1 MPRFHGRGM
10 QTPKHMPLTT
20 QADVAEAFCELVGR
34 VNENVFHWSQSSDCF
49 CHIADGHE
57 TKLNFQWDRKI
68 FDFIAEAVMQAA
80 RTEIEI
86 LDRIH
91 DAVVEAVQE
100 VTDEFEHQIAMD
112 KVT

>member
-10 QTPKHMPLTT
+10 KTPQFMPLDTPAQVT
-20 QADVAEAFCELVGR
+20 EAFCELVGR

-49 CHIADGHE
+49 CVIADEHE
-57 TKLNFQWDRKI
+57 TKLHFQWDREI

-80 RTEIEI
+80 RTELEI

-91 DAVVEAVQE
+91 DAVVEAEQR
-100 VTDEFEHQIAMD
+100 VTDDFEHQIAMS
-112 KVT
+112 KIT